1 MKKFC
6 FLFLLIW
13 SSICFSQKITLKVLS
28 SSTQEAIDKAHVFF
42 RDEAIYTDEN
52 GAFLL
57 DLRNQKSIS
66 IRITHLKYE
75 NLETVY
81 KIGDSSL
88 IIYLDEREEQLN
100 AININAKRKLKNS
113 IDFKKLQN
121 LPRAVYAFGSVI
133 NEGKIYVFGG
143 DVSSEYEKNKEGMSQ
158 LQFSSQAEIM
168 KFLTKPKPISF
179 NNYVGDIQLYDISQ
193 QQWQLEEDKIIK
205 RAHHSA
211 IYYNDAVLIMGG
223 KTLSKKKS
231 RDLLAGQIE
240 LVALKDLSIKKDETN
255 PHQAV
260 DFGAALYEDKM
271 LVFGGSIKQNENK
284 SLNFSDEIHFYD
296 LKTGYWYL
304 LTKMSKGKEV
314 TGIVFDQKLY
324 LFGGFN
330 KKSLTVI
337 ESFNLI
343 TGTWKNEGDLF
354 RGMKKPSIT
363 KDSEF
368 IYLQE
373 DGKIV
378 TFEPKTSILKE
389 YKIDL
394 NLNDANMHFFNK
406 NLYLI
411 GGYQVEDY
419 RKAPSNGFYSID
431 ASEFFKTKPIRVKT
445 LNTIN

>member
-1 MKKFC
+1 M
-6 FLFLLIW
+6 
-13 SSICFSQKITLKVLS
+13 KVLS
-28 SSTQEAIDKAHVFF
+28 SSTQEAIEKAHVFF

-52 GAFLL
+52 GAFLV
-57 DLRNQKSIS
+57 DLQNQKSIS

-75 NLETVY
+75 NQETVF
-81 KIGDSSL
+81 KISDSSL

-100 AININAKRKLKNS
+100 AIKINAKRKLKNT
-113 IDFKKLQN
+113 IDFKKLEE
-121 LPRAVYAFGSVI
+121 LPKAVYSFGSVI

-158 LQFSSQAEIM
+158 LQVSSQAEIM

-179 NNYVGDIQLYDISQ
+179 NNFLGDIQFYDTKQ
-193 QQWQLEEDKIIK
+193 KKWQIEKDRIIK
-205 RAHHSA
+205 RAYHKA
-211 IYYNDAVLIMGG
+211 VFYNDTVMLIGG
-223 KTLSKKKS
+223 KIQSKKKS
-231 RDLLAGQIE
+231 RELLANQIE
-240 LVALKDLSIKKDETN
+240 HVSLKDLFIENDETN

-260 DFGAALYEDKM
+260 DFGAALYEDKL

-304 LTKMSKGKEV
+304 LTKMTQGKEV

-330 KKSLTVI
+330 KKNLAEI

-343 TGTWKNEGDLF
+343 TGMWKTEGALF

-363 KDSEF
+363 KDNEF

-373 DGKIV
+373 DGKMV

-394 NLNDANMHFFNK
+394 NLKEANMHFFNE

-419 RKAPSNGFYSID
+419 RKAPSNGFYSIE

-445 LNTIN
+445 LNTVN